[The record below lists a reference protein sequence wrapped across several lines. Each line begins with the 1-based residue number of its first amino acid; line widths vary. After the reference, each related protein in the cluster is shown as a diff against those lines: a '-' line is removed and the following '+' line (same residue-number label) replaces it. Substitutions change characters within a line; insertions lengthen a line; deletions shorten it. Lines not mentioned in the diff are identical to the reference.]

1 MSNDQIQ
8 VSFKGTIANYLY
20 FEMITTKLLFIVS
33 RPFLLQQDLFF
44 FFNYI
49 KKKTLFHIFSGND
62 IYPKAL

>member
-1 MSNDQIQ
+1 MSNDHNT

-20 FEMITTKLLFIVS
+20 FEMITIKLLFIVS

-49 KKKTLFHIFSGND
+49 KKRHFSIFFSGND